1 MCARGI
7 IIVEYIGEWEYREVQ
22 QDEATQL
29 PVERVG
35 TKHSRKDMF
44 RAELRLI
51 EYPGKLPSYLFVSCQ
66 FVYYVVV

>member
-1 MCARGI
+1 M
-7 IIVEYIGEWEYREVQ
+7 Q

-35 TKHSRKDMF
+35 TKHSRKDLF

-51 EYPGKLPSYLFVSCQ
+51 EYPGKLLSVTLYNISWFKFFFSV
-66 FVYYVVV
+66 

>member
-1 MCARGI
+1 M
-7 IIVEYIGEWEYREVQ
+7 Q

-35 TKHSRKDMF
+35 TKHSRKDLF

-51 EYPGKLPSYLFVSCQ
+51 EYPGKLLSVTLYNISWFKFFFQ
-66 FVYYVVV
+66 FKIFKTSLIFISVAQYS